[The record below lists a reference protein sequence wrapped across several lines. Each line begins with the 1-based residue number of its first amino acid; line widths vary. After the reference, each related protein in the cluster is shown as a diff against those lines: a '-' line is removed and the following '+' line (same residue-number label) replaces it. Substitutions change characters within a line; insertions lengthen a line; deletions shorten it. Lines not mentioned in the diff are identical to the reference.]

1 MFNFLFQE
9 TQFLAASYESTKT
22 ATPTTVTPLV
32 GHGKVVDGDHQNI
45 VVQKC
50 PENYDCTCGSN
61 IHSTKDMVVSKSTLH
76 KLVEED
82 SQFPEDNHVL
92 AISPA
97 LEI

>member
-1 MFNFLFQE
+1 M
-9 TQFLAASYESTKT
+9 TH
-22 ATPTTVTPLV
+22 LV

-50 PENYDCTCGSN
+50 PENYDCTSGSN
-61 IHSTKDMVVSKSTLH
+61 IHCTKDAVASESTLH

-92 AISPA
+92 TSRNA
-97 LEI
+97 LEIKNGEDLNNMSTTSSGGTKETK